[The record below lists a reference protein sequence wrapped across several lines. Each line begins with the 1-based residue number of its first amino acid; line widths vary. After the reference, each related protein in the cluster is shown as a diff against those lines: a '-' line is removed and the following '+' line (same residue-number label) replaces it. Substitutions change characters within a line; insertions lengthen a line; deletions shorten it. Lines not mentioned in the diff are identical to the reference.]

1 MSIWPPSQP
10 AGEDPCSITWP
21 RGWLG
26 CSAGVGREAGTGEAA
41 GQLERLSPFP
51 GDGKVHLMRKERP
64 VPWLWRGAR
73 CLPGLVHFKIHCLAS
88 HSLPD
93 LLLEVLMT
101 DCSQNNTRRRFFQ
114 LRSAES
120 CYLPISRWLPPRTLV
135 IPGSP
140 KPECDPTGRFPRH
153 LERTPDALCQLMGL
167 LTASFQREPA
177 PAAGRPPPLHRG
189 WSRGRRQPSGCPGPA
204 GMGKIFLEAGE
215 LTWRERERARPA
227 FLPLPAEGKE
237 RRGKGKLYL
246 LCILLSAQAETF
258 WLFFGLKK

>member
-1 MSIWPPSQP
+1 
-10 AGEDPCSITWP
+10 
-21 RGWLG
+21 
-26 CSAGVGREAGTGEAA
+26 
-41 GQLERLSPFP
+41 
-51 GDGKVHLMRKERP
+51 MRKERP

-120 CYLPISRWLPPRTLV
+120 CYLPISHWLPPRTLV

-153 LERTPDALCQLMGL
+153 LERAPDAPCQLIGL
-167 LTASFQREPA
+167 LTASFQGEPA

-189 WSRGRRQPSGCPGPA
+189 WSRGRRQPSGCPGPR
-204 GMGKIFLEAGE
+204 AGE
-215 LTWRERERARPA
+215 DFPRSWRADVEREGTAPRPA
-227 FLPLPAEGKE
+227 FLPLRAEGKE
-237 RRGKGKLYL
+237 RPGEGKLYL
-246 LCILLSAQAETF
+246 LCILLRAQAETF
-258 WLFFGLKK
+258 WLFFGLKNKGTDM

>member
-1 MSIWPPSQP
+1 
-10 AGEDPCSITWP
+10 
-21 RGWLG
+21 
-26 CSAGVGREAGTGEAA
+26 
-41 GQLERLSPFP
+41 
-51 GDGKVHLMRKERP
+51 MRKERP

-120 CYLPISRWLPPRTLV
+120 CYLPISHWLPPRTLV

-153 LERTPDALCQLMGL
+153 LERAPDAPCQLIGL
-167 LTASFQREPA
+167 LTASFQGEPA

-189 WSRGRRQPSGCPGPA
+189 WSRGRRQPSGCPGPRQ
-204 GMGKIFLEAGE
+204 GKIFLEAGE
-215 LTWRERERARPA
+215 LTWRERERLG
-227 FLPLPAEGKE
+227 LPSSRCGQKE
-237 RRGKGKLYL
+237 RKGREKGSFI
-246 LCILLSAQAETF
+246 CFA
-258 WLFFGLKK
+258 FF